1 MYNAR
6 NIRMCSEVG
15 DCRCYFYIPWQSG
28 VVGVL
33 LMLGAGDAINTG
45 GYHCTG
51 REIRSALN
59 VG

>member
-1 MYNAR
+1 
-6 NIRMCSEVG
+6 MCSEVG

-33 LMLGAGDAINTG
+33 LMLGAGDAISTG